1 MFILHAVQAQ
11 FGDALILEFGTQ
23 PDRHFILIDG
33 GPADIFA
40 DHLRTALKD
49 VVGEGGALD
58 LMILSHV
65 DTDHAIGLLDLVAEL
80 RDQRANNQTELVS
93 IGAVWHNSFAR
104 TLGDGTDIQAR
115 VASAMQKAQA
125 AGASLSHGGAAFLG
139 IQEGHELRMAV
150 KALGRPINPG
160 FPNDLIIVDT
170 APNVLAFGSLSLRI
184 VGPTQ
189 KNLDALKT
197 QWLAWLDTHEDD
209 FDSGNPMV
217 MAMADRSIPNLS
229 SIQVLA
235 EADGKRL
242 LLTGDGRGD
251 HLLNGLEQ
259 AGLLDQNGAMH
270 VDVLKL
276 AHHGSD
282 RNVNRKFFT
291 RVTADT
297 YVASADG
304 KDGNPDFATLEWI
317 VETAHDAGRKI
328 AIVATNETPS
338 IEKLGE
344 EYDVQEFGYKLK
356 IMARNK
362 HSIAVKMA

>member
-11 FGDALILEFGTQ
+11 FGDALILEYDTQ
-23 PDRHFILIDG
+23 ANRRFILIDG

-40 DHLRTALKD
+40 HHLRPALQD
-49 VVGEGGALD
+49 IVGNGGALD

-115 VASAMQKAQA
+115 VTSAMQKAQA
-125 AGASLSHGGAAFLG
+125 AGASLSHGGAALLG
-139 IQEGHELRMAV
+139 IQEGHDLRMAV

-160 FPNDLIIVDT
+160 FPNDLVTVDT
-170 APNVLAFGSLSLRI
+170 APNALAFGPLSLRI
-184 VGPTQ
+184 VGPTK
-189 KNLDALKT
+189 KNIDALKT
-197 QWLAWLDTHEDD
+197 QWLAWLDKHEAD
-209 FDSGNPMV
+209 FDSGNPMI

-229 SIQVLA
+229 SIQILA

-251 HLLNGLEQ
+251 HLLKGLEQ
-259 AGLLDQNGAMH
+259 AGLLDQAGTMH

-317 VETAHDAGRKI
+317 VETAHDAGRTI
-328 AIVATNETPS
+328 TIVATNETPS

-344 EYDVQEFGYKLK
+344 EYDPQEFGYKLK
-356 IMARNK
+356 VMPRSK
-362 HSIAVKMA
+362 HSIAVKLA